1 MPELTIT
8 PLTAW
13 HQKNGAQMA
22 PFAGWLMPIQY
33 GSILD
38 EHKHTRSAA
47 ALFDICHMGEFTI
60 SGPGAAEALGRVL
73 THNLATLSPGKCRYG
88 FMLNPRGGVLDDLI
102 VYCLGPEEYMLVVNA
117 GRRENDLSW
126 LRENL
131 PGDLVIDDIS
141 EATAKIDLQGPA
153 SVEVLQMVMPEVGWT
168 GLGFFA
174 FTQAFLGDVPLLV
187 SRTGYTGELGYEI
200 YIPAENSVGV
210 WEQLLADPRV
220 LPAGLGA
227 RDTLRLE
234 VGLPL
239 YGQDLDEEHTPA
251 EAGYAGMLTSKAP
264 FCGREHAFRRDR
276 ELIGL
281 SLAGRRSARHGD
293 RVLLPDGTIAGE
305 VTSGSF
311 APSLGHA
318 VALAYVDASLVE
330 QEDFLIQTNR
340 ARLGAVR
347 STLPFYKEGTARKK
361 LS

>member
-1 MPELTIT
+1 MPEHKIT

-33 GSILD
+33 ESILD
-38 EHKHTRSAA
+38 EHRHTRSAA

-60 SGPGAAEALGRVL
+60 SGPGAGEALGRVL
-73 THNLATLSPGKCRYG
+73 THNLATLSPGRCRYG

-102 VYCLGPEEYMLVVNA
+102 VYCLSPEEYMLVVNA
-117 GRRENDLSW
+117 GRRENDLAW
-126 LRENL
+126 LGENL
-131 PGDLVIDDIS
+131 PGDLVINDIS

-168 GLGFFA
+168 GLGYFA

-234 VGLPL
+234 AGLPL

-264 FCGREHAFRRDR
+264 FCGREHAFRRDH

-293 RVLLPDGTIAGE
+293 QVLLPDGSVAGE

-318 VALAYVDASLVE
+318 VALAYVDASLAG
-330 QEDFLIQTNR
+330 QEDFLIQTSR
-340 ARLGAVR
+340 ARLEAVR

>member
-1 MPELTIT
+1 MSELKIT

-33 GSILD
+33 ESILD
-38 EHKHTRSAA
+38 EHRHTRSAA

-60 SGPGAAEALGRVL
+60 SGPGAAGALGRVL
-73 THNLATLSPGKCRYG
+73 THNLATLSPGRCRYG

-117 GRRENDLSW
+117 GRRENDLAW

-153 SVEVLQMVMPEVGWT
+153 SVEVLQLVMPEVGWT
-168 GLGFFA
+168 GLGYFA

-200 YIPAENSVGV
+200 YTPAEKSVGA

-234 VGLPL
+234 AGLPL

-264 FCGREHAFRRDR
+264 YCGREHAFRRDR

-293 RVLLPDGTIAGE
+293 RVLLPDGSVAGE
-305 VTSGSF
+305 ITSGSF

-318 VALAYVDASLVE
+318 VALAYVEASLAD
-330 QEDFLIQTNR
+330 QKDFLIQTSR
-340 ARLGAVR
+340 VRLEAVR
-347 STLPFYKEGTARKK
+347 TSLPFYKEGTARKK